1 MLPILLR
8 KAAVD
13 AGFDLLEAQ
22 DDGRHRL
29 GVSGT
34 AGDVAWMRPAGAGAH
49 LAVDHAADVA
59 DLGAPPV
66 NAQPLPAG
74 ASGAVTCATPAEAYL
89 VLRRVRLLQA
99 QQPPRPEARWDRAVN
114 AVSTT
119 EARAWVR
126 QRVGQEL
133 FRKALLEY
141 WDGRCAVTGLAVPEL
156 LRASHAKSWKD
167 ATDAERIDV
176 HNGLLLA
183 VHLDALFDKGLLTF
197 TDQGA
202 AVLSPALPAEAL
214 AALGLSPTLP
224 PLRRIAPAHLPYL
237 AWHRERVF
245 QTRTTAGP

>member
-1 MLPILLR
+1 MLHTLLR

-13 AGFDLLEAQ
+13 AGFDLLAAQ
-22 DDGRHRL
+22 DDGWYRL

-34 AGDVAWMRPAGAGAH
+34 PADVVWLRPGGAGAH
-49 LAVDHAADVA
+49 LAVDPASLLAELGSPAA
-59 DLGAPPV
+59 
-66 NAQPLPAG
+66 NAQSLPVG
-74 ASGAVTCATPAEAYL
+74 ASGAVTCATPAEAYR

-99 QQPPRPEARWDRAVN
+99 QQPPRPETRWEAAVQ
-114 AVSTT
+114 AVGST

-133 FRKALLEY
+133 FRRALLEY
-141 WDGRCAVTGLAVPEL
+141 WDGRCAVTGLAIPEL
-156 LRASHAKSWKD
+156 LRASHAKPWKHAND
-167 ATDAERIDV
+167 TERLDV

-197 TDQGA
+197 TDHGA

-214 AALGLSPTLP
+214 MALGLSPALP

-237 AWHRERVF
+237 DWHRRHMFV
-245 QTRTTAGP
+245 TG

>member
-8 KAAVD
+8 KAALD
-13 AGFDLLEAQ
+13 AGFDLQSAQ
-22 DDGRHRL
+22 DDGWYRL

-34 AGDVAWMRPAGAGAH
+34 PGDVAWMRPAGAGAH
-49 LAVDHAADVA
+49 LAVDPAADVA
-59 DLGAPPV
+59 DLGTPPV

-74 ASGAVTCATPAEAYL
+74 AVGAVACATPAEAYL

-119 EARAWVR
+119 EARGWVR

-156 LRASHAKSWKD
+156 LRASHAKPWKD
-167 ATDAERIDV
+167 ATDAERMNV

-214 AALGLSPTLP
+214 AALGLPSIIP

-237 AWHRERVF
+237 AWHRRHEFEKHGRV
-245 QTRTTAGP
+245 